1 MNIPIKTPNQIQTMR
16 QGGKILA
23 RILDL
28 LVREAK
34 PGIGTKYLDA
44 LAEKEIRKYGGW
56 PAFKGYQG
64 FPSSICTCLKNEIVH
79 APAIPNR
86 FLKDSDI
93 LTIDIGMRYPAKNGL
108 IVDMAATIPIGKITD
123 EEEKLLQVT
132 KDALNIAIKKI
143 KPGHHLGVVSSAI
156 QEFVEKN
163 NFKVIRDL
171 VGHGVGEKLH
181 EEPQIPNFGNPDAG
195 PILKSGMTL
204 ALEPMVSAGSYEIIL
219 DKNKQTFKMK
229 DDSACAHFEHTV
241 LVTEKGSEI
250 LTRI

>member
-1 MNIPIKTPNQIQTMR
+1 MIPIKTPAQIQTMR
-16 QGGKILA
+16 EAGKILA

-28 LVREAK
+28 VVREAK
-34 PGIGTKYLDA
+34 PGVGTKYLDA
-44 LAEKEIRKYGGW
+44 LAEKEIRVNNGW

-64 FPSSICTCLKNEIVH
+64 FPSSICTCLTHEIVH
-79 APAIPNR
+79 APAIPDR
-86 FLKDSDI
+86 QLKTGDL

-108 IVDMAATIPIGKITD
+108 IVDMAITIPIGKITAQQK
-123 EEEKLLQVT
+123 KLLQIT
-132 KDALNIAIKKI
+132 KKSLNIAIKKI
-143 KPGHHLGVVSSAI
+143 KPDIHLGIVSSTI

-163 NFKVIRDL
+163 NFNVIRDL

-181 EEPQIPNFGNPDAG
+181 EEPQIPNFGEPDAG

-204 ALEPMVSAGSYEIIL
+204 ALEPMVSIGRHEIIL

-241 LVTEKGSEI
+241 LVTEKGSEV
-250 LTRI
+250 LTKM